1 MKSTH
6 YKTCNFIM
14 KLDAIF
20 VKITIQSLDIT
31 IGIAQLI
38 NWLSLVMKNK
48 SCKNKCSLELYC
60 AFSDQPTLKTDQRPD
75 VKMFYLIFVIK
86 LANKIQVQVHG
97 IRKRLI

>member
-14 KLDAIF
+14 KWVPIF
-20 VKITIQSLDIT
+20 VKITKQSLDIHT
-31 IGIAQLI
+31 C
-38 NWLSLVMKNK
+38 NETRLSLAMKNK

-60 AFSDQPTLKTDQRPD
+60 AFSDQPTLKTDQRP
-75 VKMFYLIFVIK
+75 VLKMFYLIFVIK
-86 LANKIQVQVHG
+86 LANKTQVQVHG